1 MDKLTNIL
9 LAIRNVFYFTFGIKD
24 KIVYPDKCK
33 NISKDLFHDFGKTYG
48 LGFKENYRNGQV
60 WGDYAKDNPIQW
72 YDPQAVTM
80 TYLGLNLEVTN
91 NRLID
96 KDVVIDTGVGLVV
109 SKFTTSY
116 GIYNWSV
123 ILPQGPLLWPAIW
136 LQGKDK
142 WPPEID
148 VMEAY
153 SDSNGRYKHKLNTN
167 AYFGITPLHSS
178 VRAFS
183 SGWFID
189 KSKPILLTLDWRKD
203 YIKIYYNNVL
213 VRVIKSKSVLNWFNE
228 HPLMEVVMNNA
239 VRTGHDN
246 KKESSPFIVE
256 WFSYAEG

>member
-24 KIVYPDKCK
+24 KIIY
-33 NISKDLFHDFGKTYG
+33 NQHG
-48 LGFKENYRNGQV
+48 LLYHEFRNFSEVEFKEKYRIGQV

-72 YDPQAVTM
+72 YDPQAVTRDVH
-80 TYLGLNLEVTN
+80 GLKLAVTN
-91 NRLID
+91 NKLID

-123 ILPQGPLLWPAIW
+123 ILPQGQLLWPAIW

-153 SDSNGRYKHKLNTN
+153 SDSNGRYSHKLNTN

-213 VRVIKSKSVLNWFNE
+213 VRVIKSKSVLNWFNDS
-228 HPLMEVVMNNA
+228 PLMEVVMNNA
-239 VRTGHDN
+239 VRVGHKD
-246 KKESSPFIVE
+246 KSWLSSPFIVE
-256 WFSYAEG
+256 WFSYVEG